1 MLDQSNP
8 RRSSIPSGA
17 GGLPER
23 SSAATCACAS
33 GGKSGR
39 NPSSSRARRARLAR
53 SNVMGQEHPRLPPG
67 AAATFRSTRGRFER
81 QSSLRRGRWVGWRN
95 VGRACK
101 KMGQMQSSRPF
112 SSAAP
117 IVRLTNGFVEPFD
130 NAVAAARTCYSPR
143 IITPAD
149 VRKDEKARAVRDRIA
164 RETYQAGHHTT
175 LQHATFQFSLEN
187 VSRQLIWSVLHAH
200 PFYNPERVI
209 VPALPEPEEA
219 LYRGV
224 VESQMAAYAR
234 IGALLLPRAEA
245 EFYRLFPGRRRTP
258 EKWASTLKKRCQEV
272 ARYVLPIGTFA
283 HLYHT
288 VSGLTLHR
296 YHRLAAAYDVPTEAR
311 EVIAAMVREVE
322 AIDPLFFREVEDPLP
337 LEDTHEAR
345 ALREAGRSL
354 GVGGPEARTHRTE
367 FDTVLRSR
375 VSALV
380 DWSARGEEAIAQAV
394 RNVLALPRAA
404 LDDSAALERVLSP
417 RQNPYLSEALQLG
430 THGKLMRTLV
440 HASYTFQKKLSHAA
454 DSQDQR
460 HRMTPASRPLLQ
472 ASFVPGE
479 PDVVLTLLLAEVP
492 EALDVFSRTCA
503 EAWVGIER
511 LVDAGVA
518 PELALYLLPN
528 AFPIRFLESGE
539 LLHFHHKWVHRL
551 CYTAQEE
558 IWRASLEEV
567 RQVRAVHPR
576 IAAHLAA
583 PRALRKEAGTTP
595 FSPEGPRY
603 CGVPVWNRSLEE
615 NQRRLKGRTG
625 ADRR

>member
-1 MLDQSNP
+1 M
-8 RRSSIPSGA
+8 PS
-17 GGLPER
+17 P
-23 SSAATCACAS
+23 
-33 GGKSGR
+33 
-39 NPSSSRARRARLAR
+39 
-53 SNVMGQEHPRLPPG
+53 HP
-67 AAATFRSTRGRFER
+67 FR
-81 QSSLRRGRWVGWRN
+81 
-95 VGRACK
+95 
-101 KMGQMQSSRPF
+101 
-112 SSAAP
+112 SAAP

-143 IITPAD
+143 IVSPED

-200 PFYNPERVI
+200 PFYNSEQVSQRYVEVKPDRVI
-209 VPALPEPEEA
+209 VPALPEPLEA

-258 EKWASTLKKRCQEV
+258 EKWAGTLKKRCQEV

-288 VSGLTLHR
+288 ISGLTLHR

-311 EVIAAMVREVE
+311 EVISAMVREVE
-322 AIDPLFFREVEDPLP
+322 AIDPLFFREMEDPLP
-337 LEDTHEAR
+337 LESTHEAR
-345 ALREAGRSL
+345 ALREAGRAL
-354 GVGGPEARTHRTE
+354 GVGGADARAHRTE
-367 FDTVLRSR
+367 FDAGLQGRTST
-375 VSALV
+375 LV
-380 DWSARGEEAIAQAV
+380 DWSARGEAAIAQAV
-394 RNVLALPRAA
+394 RNVLGLPRSA
-404 LDDSAALERVLSP
+404 LDDSAALDRVLSP
-417 RQNPYLSEALQLG
+417 RQNPYLAEVLQLG

-440 HASYTFQKKLSHAA
+440 HASYTFQKRLSHAA

-460 HRMTPASRPLLQ
+460 HRMTPASRPVLQ
-472 ASFVPGE
+472 ATFVPGE
-479 PDVVLTLLLAEVP
+479 PDVVVAALLAEVP
-492 EALDVFSRTCA
+492 EALDVFTRTCA
-503 EAWVGIER
+503 EAWVAIER

-518 PELALYLLPN
+518 PESALYLLPN

-576 IAAHLAA
+576 IAAHLV
-583 PRALRKEAGTTP
+583 PPCTLRKEAGATP
-595 FSPEGPRY
+595 FCPEGPRY

-615 NQRRLKGRTG
+615 YQRLL
-625 ADRR
+625 